1 MKKTAGL
8 ESSVVVFVIAAVFML
23 KWRVTYHMV
32 DALSTYDGRGGV
44 TEKRQFIWVPKKR
57 KLIYL
62 SREKLRRKMMSKVEQ
77 E

>member
-8 ESSVVVFVIAAVFML
+8 ESSVVVFVIAAVFVL
-23 KWRVTYHMV
+23 EWRVTHHMV

-44 TEKRQFIWVPKKR
+44 TEKRQFLWVPKIR
-57 KLIYL
+57 NL